1 MVVSPDV
8 SKDPSWCWNGI
19 GPVSSSG
26 RRGFHGA
33 GWLPRRVDLVR
44 NGAHGR
50 DLEMVEHLLCLADEL
65 RGRVGASE
73 VHADKNVVMRLQ
85 PVDGVVA
92 GRLFCFWSSHVGR
105 RQV

>member
-1 MVVSPDV
+1 MLERHRAGEL
-8 SKDPSWCWNGI
+8 DPVAGDSM
-19 GPVSSSG
+19 G
-26 RRGFHGA
+26 RAGFRAEWTSCG
-33 GWLPRRVDLVR
+33 